1 MRTISP
7 KSGHAKKS
15 KLLKRNGGP
24 RPATSATKLRTY
36 SPPNGPARPSGRV
49 GFNPFWR
56 SHRGSNASLEPV
68 PVLVLSEDATQA
80 FIQFDPDNLPH
91 EWRTQHCSD
100 GLSWG
105 NFVNTFDGEN
115 AGLMVDT
122 MVLEYVRIRGFDAD
136 GNAVT
141 DFSNALFVPLSAPV
155 LSGVQETSVLNW
167 TWDGELP
174 DPARWNI
181 WQSTDDGATF
191 FLVED
196 YWAAGSA
203 RTFSP
208 DGGSEIYF
216 VVGVDANGKEITV
229 RSNQICPDE
238 CSPPLP
244 PAQGFTGYCYNSPE
258 YTTID
263 DGSTVVAADG
273 SGGNGTYT
281 FSGGQAW
288 NENGDW
294 LFPSNDNDQNPV
306 WQICLQYNTDIFWSD
321 SWNPTDP
328 SGTYNRRYN
337 SGPTVSVGAI
347 STTYHPA
354 TSEDRFSWTDNS
366 GGTVTFRI
374 RALSDGIPI
383 LAWEGTGNST
393 VMTRPEFTAGQY
405 SFYAVVDGNEIQ
417 LGQINL

>member
-1 MRTISP
+1 MTCVRI
-7 KSGHAKKS
+7 A
-15 KLLKRNGGP
+15 GG
-24 RPATSATKLRTY
+24 SW
-36 SPPNGPARPSGRV
+36 RPSQTLNHWRRWKFRSRFNRV
-49 GFNPFWR
+49 TTTLHINRRTWLALWAQNRRR
-56 SHRGSNASLEPV
+56 SRANGL
-68 PVLVLSEDATQA
+68 
-80 FIQFDPDNLPH
+80 LP
-91 EWRTQHCSD
+91 
-100 GLSWG
+100 
-105 NFVNTFDGEN
+105 
-115 AGLMVDT
+115 
-122 MVLEYVRIRGFDAD
+122 
-136 GNAVT
+136 
-141 DFSNALFVPLSAPV
+141 APV
-155 LSGVQETSVLNW
+155 LRAAYPDLLQWDWDSPNPYQWNVYVSLDGGVTFFMPGEYWV
-167 TWDGELP
+167 DGEGREF
-174 DPARWNI
+174 A
-181 WQSTDDGATF
+181 
-191 FLVED
+191 
-196 YWAAGSA
+196 
-203 RTFSP
+203 P

-216 VVGVDANGKEITV
+216 VVGVDANGREITQ
-229 RSNQICPDE
+229 RSNPVCPDD

-281 FSGGQAW
+281 FSGGSAW